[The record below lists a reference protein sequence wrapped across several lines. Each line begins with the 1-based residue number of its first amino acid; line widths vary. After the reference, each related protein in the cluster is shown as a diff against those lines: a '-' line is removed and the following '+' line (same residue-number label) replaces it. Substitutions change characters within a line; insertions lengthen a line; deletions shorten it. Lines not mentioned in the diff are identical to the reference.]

1 MATKDNLVLKDDPS
15 VRPLGQR
22 IQGAVMAISLAIG
35 FGLGIGAI
43 QTPDGLKR
51 LNATLDFQAFMQGR
65 TAAAMNY
72 ALAHNLPVDGFFRA
86 AGGVFRWRLFHSGG
100 PQVWA
105 GDNDWL
111 YLIDELRPFEH
122 ADANMAARADTLAK
136 VTAKLKAQGID
147 LVVAVLPDKARL
159 EPEFQTGPRSKQADA
174 RLPAW
179 LDLLR
184 KRGLKVVDVNATFAA
199 QPDRAA
205 LWWRTD
211 THWSQLGSALAAK
224 TIAANVTAKIDRSH
238 VFKTTADAAETD
250 GPGDLL
256 RLMSLDKIPDGLP
269 IKLRPMIDR
278 QHLEHTAEV
287 KSAADAGGLLDDG
300 PKVEVTLV
308 GSSYSVNANFA
319 GHLQEE
325 LKAPVLNVAEAGGG
339 FAKAA
344 QKYFNGPTFKESKPS
359 LVVWE
364 IPERVVG
371 QPLVDDDKLLT
382 EWAGK

>member
-15 VRPLGQR
+15 LRPIGQR
-22 IQGAVMAISLAIG
+22 IQGAVVALSLAIG
-35 FGLGIGAI
+35 FGLGVGAI
-43 QTPDGLKR
+43 QTPDGMKR
-51 LNATLDFQAFMQGR
+51 LNATLDFGAFMEGR

-136 VTAKLKAQGID
+136 VAAKLKAQGID

-159 EPEFQTGPRSKQADA
+159 LPEYQTGPRSQQADA

-179 LDLLR
+179 LDLLA
-184 KRGLKVVDVNATFAA
+184 KRGLKVVDVNATYLT
-199 QPDRAA
+199 QKDRAA

-211 THWSQLGSALAAK
+211 THWSQAGSALAAK
-224 TIAANVTAKIDRSH
+224 TIAAKVTTKIDRGH
-238 VFKTTADAAETD
+238 VFTTTHDAAETD

-256 RLMSLDKIPDGLP
+256 RLMSLDQISDDLP
-269 IKLRPMIDR
+269 IKLRPVIDR
-278 QHLEHTAEV
+278 QHLAHTVEA

-319 GHLQEE
+319 GHLQQE
-325 LKAPVLNVAEAGGG
+325 LNAPVLNVAEAGGG

-344 QKYFNGPTFKESKPS
+344 QKYFNGATFKETKPAV
-359 LVVWE
+359 VVWE

-371 QPLVDDDKLLT
+371 QPLVEDDKLLAA
-382 EWAGK
+382 WAAK